1 MSTATETGSLIPS
14 LDASNLSYQFERVR
28 INRPDVNKIGDLL
41 DDVDDKKAIP
51 ANLTYV
57 SDFYDPNTGTS
68 GTAFKDKGTGK
79 VVIAFTGTNPNG
91 EGLKGKMEFGHDIA
105 TDIFGIGAGLGE
117 YYGPAYKFYETIS
130 KKYGATNVVLTG
142 HSLGGNIAQRVALKY
157 NAKETVVCY
166 PTAV

>member
-57 SDFYDPNTGTS
+57 SDFYDPNTG
-68 GTAFKDKGTGK
+68 
-79 VVIAFTGTNPNG
+79 
-91 EGLKGKMEFGHDIA
+91 
-105 TDIFGIGAGLGE
+105 
-117 YYGPAYKFYETIS
+117 
-130 KKYGATNVVLTG
+130 
-142 HSLGGNIAQRVALKY
+142 
-157 NAKETVVCY
+157 
-166 PTAV
+166 